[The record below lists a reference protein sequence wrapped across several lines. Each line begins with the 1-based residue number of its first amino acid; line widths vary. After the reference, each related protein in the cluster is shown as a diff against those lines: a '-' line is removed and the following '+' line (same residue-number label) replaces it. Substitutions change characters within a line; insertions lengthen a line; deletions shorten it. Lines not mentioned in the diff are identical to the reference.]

1 MRFECET
8 TCGGAVFGEETSAL
22 WSCPPPL
29 PHYKTEVLL
38 EPVHSDRMHS
48 SRGLSATP
56 HTLKVLC
63 VRLCVFYTTM
73 CLAGWPRSSEAARLR
88 CGTDLLSDLI
98 FVCGDRGI
106 YLGKG
111 SWSGYGSRP
120 RGKGIVDQCCRPS
133 GCELQHLEM
142 YCAKPKSQ
150 QQTTAYPTT
159 TTTTTTA
166 PQTTAQLDTAQRFQ
180 AVFQKRLSEHLGA
193 PDSPKR
199 DAYRKKTQPS
209 LRRKGKGSPSRKRI
223 KTQNPT
229 SVPPLTPGSSP
240 QTGTTSKS

>member
-1 MRFECET
+1 MC
-8 TCGGAVFGEETSAL
+8 
-22 WSCPPPL
+22 
-29 PHYKTEVLL
+29 
-38 EPVHSDRMHS
+38 M
-48 SRGLSATP
+48 
-56 HTLKVLC
+56 
-63 VRLCVFYTTM
+63 FYSTM
-73 CLAGWPRSSEAARLR
+73 CLAGWPLSSEAARLR

-159 TTTTTTA
+159 TTTTTT
-166 PQTTAQLDTAQRFQ
+166 TAQQFQ
-180 AVFQKRLSEHLGA
+180 ALFQKRLSENLGA

-209 LRRKGKGSPSRKRI
+209 LRQKSKGSPSRKRI
-223 KTQNPT
+223 KTRSPT
-229 SVPPLTPGSSP
+229 NITPLTSGSSL
-240 QTGTTSKS
+240 QTMTTFES